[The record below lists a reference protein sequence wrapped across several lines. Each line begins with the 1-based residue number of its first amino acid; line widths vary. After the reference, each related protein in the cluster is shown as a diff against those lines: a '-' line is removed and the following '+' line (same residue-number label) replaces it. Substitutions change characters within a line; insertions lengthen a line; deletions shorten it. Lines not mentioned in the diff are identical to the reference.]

1 MRGEEKNPQ
10 RISYFT
16 DLPLTNF
23 VPDSREV
30 TASRDTDGPA
40 GLWGLRPVL
49 VPMVVS

>member
-40 GLWGLRPVL
+40 GCGVYALF
-49 VPMVVS
+49 